1 MGVTFNKGDVLGR
14 GDLDVFLTNVSGN
27 PSNANT
33 ITFAIYYVDPTT
45 QNEILI
51 GSPDRTPVN
60 PQVGEYYASIMIP
73 RSSTAGDYRIRW
85 TFKELASSPFQQ
97 VVQEFA
103 VLEDAQINASL
114 GLYSDSE
121 KVMIDKLR
129 LLLRDQN
136 PDKYYHFRPPEHEGD
151 IGSYNRVMG
160 YVWEDAELYEYL
172 ERGLD
177 WWNMHPP
184 ETESLKN
191 LDILLQ
197 RKPAWR
203 TAVLWCAI
211 IHATFAL
218 QANWTVDEFDYSIG
232 GISLN
237 IERSSKYEMLR
248 AAAEAQVQM
257 ATEMKQ
263 RTTKYIRGLQQP
275 KYGIGIRSAF
285 GPNVGRGVL
294 SPRGFIG

>member
-1 MGVTFNKGDVLGR
+1 MTFNKGDVLGR
-14 GDLDVFLTNVSGN
+14 GDLDVFLTNIAGN
-27 PSNANT
+27 PSNANA
-33 ITFAIYYVDPTT
+33 ITYAIYYVDPTS
-45 QNEILI
+45 QQEILI
-51 GSPDRTPVN
+51 GSPNRTAVN
-60 PQVGEYYASIMIP
+60 PQVGEYYASLMIP

-114 GLYSDSE
+114 GLYTDSE

-160 YVWEDAELYEYL
+160 FVWEDAELYEYL

-248 AAAEAQVQM
+248 AAAETQVQM

>member
-1 MGVTFNKGDVLGR
+1 MGVAFSKGEVLGR
-14 GDLDVFLTNVSGN
+14 GDLDLFLTNSAGN
-27 PSNANT
+27 PSNASE
-33 ITFAIYYVDPTT
+33 IFYGIYYVDPVTS
-45 QNEILI
+45 QEILI
-51 GSPDRTPVN
+51 GSANRTPVN
-60 PQVGEYYASIMIP
+60 PQVGEYYASMMIP
-73 RSSTAGDYRIRW
+73 QSAVVGSYRVRW
-85 TFKELASSPFQQ
+85 SFKELLSSPLQQ

-103 VLEDAQINASL
+103 VIGDTKASADN
-114 GLYSDSE
+114 LYSASE
-121 KVMIDKLR
+121 RAMIDKLR

-136 PDKYYHFRPPEHEGD
+136 PDKFYHFRPPEHEGD

-160 YVWEDAELYEYL
+160 YVWEDEELFEYL

-177 WWNMHPP
+177 WWNMYPP
-184 ETESLKN
+184 ETESLKDMN
-191 LDILLQ
+191 LLVQ

-248 AAAEAQVQM
+248 AGAETQVQM

-275 KYGIGIRSAF
+275 KYGIGIRSSF